1 MAADSCCRARAF
13 CRKMQLCHENR
24 APVHL
29 IAIAL
34 GMVVGVLVGF
44 LGVGGGVV
52 LVPVMVYLLH
62 FDQHTAQGTSLLMQL
77 PPLGIGA
84 LLVYWKRREVDLMA
98 GILCALGFL
107 LGGYFGSA
115 LAIGIASRQLRAY
128 FAVFQM
134 IAAVLL
140 WRRKHKPAPA
150 TLGASDAP

>member
-1 MAADSCCRARAF
+1 
-13 CRKMQLCHENR
+13 MQL
-24 APVHL
+24 HL
-29 IAIAL
+29 IAIVL
-34 GMVVGVLVGF
+34 GAFVGVLVGF

-62 FDQHTAQGTSLLMQL
+62 FHQHVAQGTSLLMQL

-84 LLVYWKRREVDLMA
+84 LLVYWRRREVDLAA

-115 LAIGIASRQLRAY
+115 LAIGMASRALRAY

-140 WRRKHKPAPA
+140 WKRKHRPVAPA
-150 TLGASDAP
+150 AETADAA

>member
-1 MAADSCCRARAF
+1 M
-13 CRKMQLCHENR
+13 
-24 APVHL
+24 HL

-34 GMVVGVLVGF
+34 GAFVGVLVGF
-44 LGVGGGVV
+44 MGVGGGVV

-62 FDQHTAQGTSLLMQL
+62 IDQHVAQGTSLLMQL

-84 LLVYWKRREVDLMA
+84 LLVYWKRREVDLIA
-98 GILCALGFL
+98 GILCALGFF
-107 LGGYFGSA
+107 LGGYFGSL

-140 WRRKHKPAPA
+140 WRRKQKPAPA
-150 TLGASDAP
+150 AVGVTDAA

>member
-1 MAADSCCRARAF
+1 
-13 CRKMQLCHENR
+13 LHW
-24 APVHL
+24 

-34 GMVVGVLVGF
+34 GAFVGVLVGF
-44 LGVGGGVV
+44 MGVGGGVV
-52 LVPVMVYLLH
+52 LVPLMVYVLH

-84 LLVYWKRREVDLMA
+84 LLVYWRRREVDLIA
-98 GILCALGFL
+98 GILCAAGFL

-128 FAVFQM
+128 FAIFQM

-140 WRRKHKPAPA
+140 WRRKHKH
-150 TLGASDAP
+150 GAAQPEPTDAA